1 MAPASRLCLGI
12 RKDQQIAGETP
23 ALRNRRGSSD
33 RLRVRREFSVRRVY
47 SNRQEKQPKE
57 RFLTIGSQGI
67 AMKTRFIVAWFLTC
81 SVLCAAGPL
90 FAHHSSSSYDMEH
103 QVNMKGVVSN
113 VEWTNPHVFIF
124 LDVKDDNGSAD
135 EWRVEGNSPN
145 MLTRVG
151 WKKEMIKA
159 GDTLV
164 VNGAPAKNGSKIMR
178 LISVTLA
185 SGQKL
190 DGQGFK

>member
-1 MAPASRLCLGI
+1 
-12 RKDQQIAGETP
+12 
-23 ALRNRRGSSD
+23 
-33 RLRVRREFSVRRVY
+33 
-47 SNRQEKQPKE
+47 
-57 RFLTIGSQGI
+57 
-67 AMKTRFIVAWFLTC
+67 
-81 SVLCAAGPL
+81 
-90 FAHHSSSSYDMEH
+90 MEH

-124 LDVKDDNGSAD
+124 LDVKGGEGAVE

-151 WKKEMIKA
+151 WKKEMIKV
-159 GDTLV
+159 GDSLV

-178 LISVTLA
+178 LISITL
-185 SGQKL
+185 SNGQKL

>member
-1 MAPASRLCLGI
+1 MV
-12 RKDQQIAGETP
+12 AGSCRTAFP
-23 ALRNRRGSSD
+23 SD
-33 RLRVRREFSVRRVY
+33 ICAVNFLVWQVY
-47 SNRQEKQPKE
+47 SNRQAQHLNRRISIIE
-57 RFLTIGSQGI
+57 SQGV
-67 AMKTRFIVAWFLTC
+67 AMKNRLGVAFLLVVTVIVV
-81 SVLCAAGPL
+81 SRPL

-103 QVNMKGVVSN
+103 PVNMKGVVSN

-124 LDVKDDNGSAD
+124 LDVKDDNGSVE

-145 MLTRVG
+145 MLFRVG

-159 GDTLV
+159 GDQLV

-178 LISVTLA
+178 LISLTLA
-185 SGQKL
+185 NGQKY

>member
-1 MAPASRLCLGI
+1 
-12 RKDQQIAGETP
+12 
-23 ALRNRRGSSD
+23 
-33 RLRVRREFSVRRVY
+33 
-47 SNRQEKQPKE
+47 
-57 RFLTIGSQGI
+57 
-67 AMKTRFIVAWFLTC
+67 MKTRFIVAWILAC
-81 SVLCAAGPL
+81 SVLWASGPV

-124 LDVKDDNGSAD
+124 LDVKDDNGSIE

-159 GDTLV
+159 GDTLA